1 MSAYKSNNMIAIHN
15 KTNEML
21 KEMPEFFKVYVNARS
36 KRLAPSTL
44 LSYTYKFKIFL
55 QYLHDDNSYFGLKK
69 IKDVTLEDIALL
81 QHEDIL
87 DFVSW
92 LKNHIIQYKE
102 QKRGTYDVEQA
113 NITIDSYL
121 ACLSSV
127 WNYYKRLNKDIHFN
141 PVESIERSKIKEKP
155 IIYLTENEKRDLLQG
170 INNGMGL
177 RGLELVYHDKNKLRD
192 ETICRL
198 LLNTGIRVSEL
209 VGLDMEHINFD
220 NHYITVTRKGGNI
233 DNVYFSDTVENYLKQ
248 YIEVRKEYKPKDDE
262 NAVFLNR
269 FGERMGVRGIE
280 KLIKK
285 YTTAILPNKLE
296 KITPHKLRSTY
307 ATEMYE
313 KTRDIEL
320 VRSQLGQ
327 NSLGVVLKYTRA
339 KQRDMEKNRNIL

>member
-15 KTNEML
+15 KTNEIL
-21 KEMPEFFKVYVNARS
+21 KNMPEFYKMYVNARS

-55 QYLHDDNSYFGLKK
+55 EYLHEDNSYFGQKN
-69 IKDVTLEDIALL
+69 IKDITLDDIALL

-92 LKNHIIQYKE
+92 LKNHIIKYKDN
-102 QKRGTYDVEQA
+102 KGCTYDTDKA

-127 WNYYKRLNKDIHFN
+127 WNYYRRLNKVIHFN
-141 PVESIERSKIKEKP
+141 PVESIERSKIQEKP
-155 IIYLTENEKRDLLQG
+155 IIYLEEKEKTVLLQG
-170 INNGMGL
+170 INSGMGL

-192 ETICRL
+192 ETMCRL
-198 LLNTGIRVSEL
+198 MLNTGIRVSEL
-209 VGLDMEHINFD
+209 VGLDLEHINF
-220 NHYITVTRKGGNI
+220 NSHYITVTRKGGKI
-233 DNVYFSDTVENYLKQ
+233 ENVYFSDTVENHLKQ
-248 YIEVRKEYKPKDDE
+248 YIEARKDYKPKDDE

-285 YTTAILPNKLE
+285 YTAAILPDKLE
-296 KITPHKLRSTY
+296 KITPHKLRSTF
-307 ATEMYE
+307 ATQMYE

-320 VRSQLGQ
+320 VRSKLGQ
-327 NSLGVVLKYTRA
+327 NSHGVVLKYARA
-339 KQRDMEKNRNIL
+339 KQQDMENSRNLL